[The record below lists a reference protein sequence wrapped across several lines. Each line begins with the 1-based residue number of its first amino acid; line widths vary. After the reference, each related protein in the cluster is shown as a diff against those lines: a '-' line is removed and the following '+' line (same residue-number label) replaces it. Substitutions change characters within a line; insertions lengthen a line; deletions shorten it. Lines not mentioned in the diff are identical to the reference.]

1 MFCSERTFSP
11 RFKASLVI
19 ELLEGKKDAATIAAE
34 NSIEPELLLS
44 WLQTFLEKASAVFDK
59 KGDATSRKEQAR
71 ARKENKAML
80 RKAEK
85 LAREVAW
92 MEKVAAEQIG
102 PDWETKFSPKPF

>member
-1 MFCSERTFSP
+1 MSCSERTFSAS
-11 RFKASLVI
+11 FKASLVI

-34 NSIEPELLLS
+34 NSIPCELLLS
-44 WLQTFLEKASAVFDK
+44 WKETFLEKAPSVFGK
-59 KGDATSRKEQAR
+59 KDDGTSRKKLAR
-71 ARKENKAML
+71 LRKEEKACA

-92 MEKVAAEQIG
+92 LENVAAEQLG